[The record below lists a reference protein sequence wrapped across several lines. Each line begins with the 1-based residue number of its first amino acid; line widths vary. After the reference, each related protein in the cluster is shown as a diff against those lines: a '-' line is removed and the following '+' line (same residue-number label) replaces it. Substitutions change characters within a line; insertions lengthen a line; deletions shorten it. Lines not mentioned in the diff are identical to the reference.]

1 MKRRDFLK
9 SVSGLAATSALTPA
23 PAIWS
28 AAKADARSETLLIVS
43 EGGPNNLDIHGVGT
57 NVPGYE
63 VSWNCY
69 DRLISHEMKE
79 GPGGVPYYDRDKF
92 KPELAE
98 DMNISD
104 MSVTFK
110 LKKNAKFHDGTPVTA
125 KDAKWSLD
133 RAVSVGGFPTFQMSA
148 GSLTKAEQFVVVD
161 DNTVRV
167 DFAKKDRLTVP
178 DLAVIVPCIVN
189 SELVKKNAGEK
200 DPWGLEFTKQQT
212 AGSGAYKVTKW
223 TAGTEVIMERN
234 DDWVGGPLPKIKR
247 VIWRMVP
254 QAGNRRALL
263 ERGDADISYELPN
276 KDFQELK
283 AAGKLNIVSLPFSN
297 GIQYLGMNVTKPP
310 FNNPKVR
317 EAIAYAVPY
326 QKIMD
331 VVLFGLA
338 NPMFGA
344 PASKATE
351 VAWPQPTKYFTD
363 MAKAKAL
370 LTEAG
375 YPDGFETTISFDLNF
390 AGINEPLCVLVQ
402 ESLAQIGIKT
412 TINKVPGAN
421 WRTELNK
428 KEMPLYTNVFSGWLD
443 YPEYFF
449 YWCYHGNNSVFNTMS
464 YKSPE
469 MDKLIDGAR
478 VAAAAGDKATYD
490 TDVKGLVDL
499 AFTDIPRIPLYQP
512 FVNVA
517 MQKNITRISIL
528 VPPPP
533 RLSRA
538 GEGVTRH
545 ADHDRQAAA
554 VCDPVADRGRDRDVP
569 ADPRA
574 AGRSRGVFRGSCGG
588 QGSGRADPQEA
599 RPRQAA
605 DRAVLPLHQRSRP
618 WRFRQLADH
627 GPAGRDRNQ
636 EPSAGVGRA
645 DAARPRSFPS

>member
-9 SVSGLAATSALTPA
+9 SVTGAAAGAMVPA

-43 EGGPNNLDIHGVGT
+43 EGGPNNLDIHGIGT

-69 DRLISHEMKE
+69 DRLISHEMKS

-98 DMNISD
+98 DMNVGD

-110 LKKNAKFHDGTPVTA
+110 LKKNAKFHDGTQVTA
-125 KDAKWSLD
+125 KDVKWSLD

-148 GSLTKAEQFVVVD
+148 GSLTKPEQFVVVD

-167 DFAKKDRLTVP
+167 DFARKDRLTIP
-178 DLAVIVPCIVN
+178 DLAVIVPCVVN
-189 SELVKKNAGEK
+189 SELVKKNASEK
-200 DPWGLEFTKQQT
+200 DPWGLEYTKQQT
-212 AGSGAYKVTKW
+212 AGSGAYKVAKW

-234 DDWVGGPLPKIKR
+234 DDWAGGPVPKIKR

-283 AAGKLNIVSLPFSN
+283 AAGKLDIVSLPFSN
-297 GIQYLGMNVTKPP
+297 GIQYIGMNVTKPP
-310 FNNPKVR
+310 FDNPKVR
-317 EAIAYAVPY
+317 QAVAYAIPY

-344 PASKATE
+344 PATRATE
-351 VAWPQPTKYFTD
+351 VAWPQPTKFNTD

-402 ESLAQIGIKT
+402 ESLGQIGIKT

-464 YKSPE
+464 YKSPD
-469 MDKLIDGAR
+469 MDRLIDGAR
-478 VAAAAGDKATYD
+478 TAAASGDKSTYD
-490 TDVKGLVDL
+490 TDVKGFVDL
-499 AFTDIPRIPLYQP
+499 AFNDIPRIPLYQP
-512 FVNVA
+512 YVNVA
-517 MQKNITRISIL
+517 MQKNISGYQYWFHRRLDYRAL
-528 VPPPP
+528 VK
-533 RLSRA
+533 A
-538 GEGVTRH
+538 
-545 ADHDRQAAA
+545 
-554 VCDPVADRGRDRDVP
+554 
-569 ADPRA
+569 
-574 AGRSRGVFRGSCGG
+574 
-588 QGSGRADPQEA
+588 
-599 RPRQAA
+599 
-605 DRAVLPLHQRSRP
+605 
-618 WRFRQLADH
+618 
-627 GPAGRDRNQ
+627 
-636 EPSAGVGRA
+636 
-645 DAARPRSFPS
+645 

>member
-9 SVSGLAATSALTPA
+9 SVSGLAATSALTSA

-98 DMNISD
+98 DFKIDD

-110 LKKNAKFHDGTPVTA
+110 LRKNAKFHDGTPVTA

-148 GSLTKAEQFVVVD
+148 GSLTKPEQFVVVD
-161 DNTVRV
+161 DSTVRV
-167 DFAKKDRLTVP
+167 DFAKKDKLTIP
-178 DLAVIVPCIVN
+178 DLAVIVPCVVN
-189 SELVKKNAGEK
+189 SELVKKNASEK

-234 DDWVGGPLPKIKR
+234 DDWVSGPMPKIKR

-317 EAIAYAVPY
+317 EAMAYAVPY

-331 VVLFGLA
+331 AVLFGLA

-344 PASKATE
+344 PAGKATD

-412 TINKVPGAN
+412 TINKIPGAN

-469 MDKLIDGAR
+469 MDKFIDGAR
-478 VAAAAGDKATYD
+478 AAAAIGDKSVYEA
-490 TDVKGLVDL
+490 DVKGMVDL
-499 AFTDIPRIPLYQP
+499 AFADIPRIPLYQP

-517 MQKNITRISIL
+517 MQKNVSGYQYWFHR
-528 VPPPP
+528 
-533 RLSRA
+533 RLDYRA
-538 GEGVTRH
+538 
-545 ADHDRQAAA
+545 
-554 VCDPVADRGRDRDVP
+554 
-569 ADPRA
+569 
-574 AGRSRGVFRGSCGG
+574 
-588 QGSGRADPQEA
+588 
-599 RPRQAA
+599 
-605 DRAVLPLHQRSRP
+605 
-618 WRFRQLADH
+618 LAK
-627 GPAGRDRNQ
+627 G
-636 EPSAGVGRA
+636 
-645 DAARPRSFPS
+645 

>member
-9 SVSGLAATSALTPA
+9 SVTGVAAGALAPA

-69 DRLISHEMKE
+69 DRLISHEMKS

-92 KPELAE
+92 KGELAE
-98 DMNISD
+98 DMNVGD

-110 LKKNAKFHDGTPVTA
+110 LKKNAKFHDGTPVAA
-125 KDAKWSLD
+125 KDVKWSLD

-148 GSLTKAEQFVVVD
+148 GSLTKPEQFVMVD

-167 DFAKKDRLTVP
+167 DFAKKDRLTIP
-178 DLAVIVPCIVN
+178 DLAVIVPCVVN

-200 DPWGLEFTKQQT
+200 DPWGLEYTKQQT

-234 DDWVGGPLPKIKR
+234 DEWVGGPLPKIKR

-263 ERGDADISYELPN
+263 ERGDADISYELPF
-276 KDFQELK
+276 KDFQEMK
-283 AAGKLNIVSLPFSN
+283 ASGKLDVVSLPFSN
-297 GIQYLGMNVTKPP
+297 GIQYIGMNVTKPP
-310 FNNPKVR
+310 FDNPKVR
-317 EAIAYAVPY
+317 QAMAYAIPY

-331 VVLFGLA
+331 AVLFGLA

-344 PASKATE
+344 ATDRPTE
-351 VAWPQPTKYFTD
+351 VAWPQPTKYSTD

-375 YPDGFETTISFDLNF
+375 YADGFETTISFDLNF
-390 AGINEPLCVLVQ
+390 AGVNEPLCVLVQ
-402 ESLAQIGIKT
+402 ESLAQLGIKT

-449 YWCYHGNNSVFNTMS
+449 YWCYHGNNSVFNTMN
-464 YKSPE
+464 YKSPD

-490 TDVKGLVDL
+490 TDVKSFVDL
-499 AFTDIPRIPLYQP
+499 AFADVPRIPLYQP

-517 MQKNITRISIL
+517 MQKNISGYQYWFHRRLDYRAL
-528 VPPPP
+528 VK
-533 RLSRA
+533 
-538 GEGVTRH
+538 G
-545 ADHDRQAAA
+545 
-554 VCDPVADRGRDRDVP
+554 
-569 ADPRA
+569 
-574 AGRSRGVFRGSCGG
+574 
-588 QGSGRADPQEA
+588 
-599 RPRQAA
+599 
-605 DRAVLPLHQRSRP
+605 
-618 WRFRQLADH
+618 
-627 GPAGRDRNQ
+627 
-636 EPSAGVGRA
+636 
-645 DAARPRSFPS
+645 